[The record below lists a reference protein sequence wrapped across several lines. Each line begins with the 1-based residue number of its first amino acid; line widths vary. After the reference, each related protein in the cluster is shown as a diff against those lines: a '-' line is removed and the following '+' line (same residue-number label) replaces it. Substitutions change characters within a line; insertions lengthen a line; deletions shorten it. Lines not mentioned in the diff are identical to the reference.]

1 MRKTPL
7 HYCVASICILLL
19 TFPILGDSSVQESP
33 DEKARRGAALYE
45 RPATRAE
52 GLLLLREA
60 EQAGSPFAKVRIAAF
75 YYLGEGDY
83 DKDCEKAFKLM
94 KAAIAKGFPSDGL
107 PLKEVEDACVRLRAQ
122 RKSSKGRHA
131 AVRKA
136 DGTRPG
142 HGYPGALKRYEAASD
157 LQKHLNRYN
166 LKAGWFC
173 REPGAID
180 SLRSWERGE
189 LDSNALPY
197 LLYEPRQTS
206 ASVPMIVYF
215 GGTGEHGTNL
225 VAQFHQSTVFKTVTS
240 AEFQKRHPC
249 YLFAPMVPAG
259 SDIRCGKA
267 RSTPMA
273 DLVCDAMYAIVR
285 AAKAPR
291 VDTNRLYLTGLSYGG
306 SAAYTFP
313 FGYPGRFAASLP
325 IAGFATRHDV
335 PDERPGNI
343 WLVHN
348 ENEYESAKMQE
359 ILSNVVATV
368 VARGG
373 EFRFSSFPDKGHNAW
388 DRAWGEDT
396 LWDWMFSKT
405 ADGRP
410 VGGSLRKAAGGHG
423 AKTRQVPMNLAD
435 ARCSASRPGRA
446 AGFEPERAADGLDST
461 CYVSDAPAGA
471 DDWWRIDF
479 STPITGKI
487 TILTGT
493 ADGRDILPR
502 GVVEVSED
510 GKAWRRSGGFSKRTG
525 TCCFLQNSP
534 ILHLRVRPATA
545 RPQVLAVR
553 SVTILA
559 E

>member
-1 MRKTPL
+1 MKTPL
-7 HYCVASICILLL
+7 NYCVVSICILLL

-60 EQAGSPFAKVRIAAF
+60 EQAGSPFAKARIAAF
-75 YYLGEGDY
+75 YYLGEGGY

-107 PLKEVEDACVRLRAQ
+107 PLKEVEEACAQLREH
-122 RKSSKGRHA
+122 RKASKGRRTA
-131 AVRKA
+131 ARKA
-136 DGTRPG
+136 GDARPG
-142 HGYPGALKRYEAASD
+142 YGCPGVLKRYEAASD
-157 LQKHLNRYN
+157 LQKYLNRYN

-173 REPGAID
+173 REPGAVD
-180 SLRSWERGE
+180 SLRSWERRK

-197 LLYEPRQTS
+197 LLYVPRQAS
-206 ASVPMIVYF
+206 AAVPMIVYF
-215 GGTGEHGTNL
+215 GGTGEQGTNL
-225 VAQFHQSTVFKTVTS
+225 VAQFHQSTVFKMVTS

-273 DLVCDAMYAIVR
+273 DLVCDAMYAVIR
-285 AAKAPR
+285 NAKTPR
-291 VDTNRLYLTGLSYGG
+291 VDTNRIYLTGLSYGG

-325 IAGFATRHDV
+325 VAGFATQHEV
-335 PDERPGNI
+335 PDEKPGSI

-348 ENEYESAKMQE
+348 ENEYESAKMQAV
-359 ILSNVVATV
+359 LSNMVATV

-388 DRAWGEDT
+388 DRAWQEDA

-405 ADGRP
+405 ADGSP
-410 VGGSLRKAAGGHG
+410 VGGSLRKVAGGHG
-423 AKTRQVPMNLAD
+423 EKTGQVPMNLAN
-435 ARCSASRPGRA
+435 ARCSASRPGRE

-461 CYVSDAPAGA
+461 CYVSDAPVGT

-479 STPITGKI
+479 PAPITGKI

-493 ADGRDILPR
+493 ADGRDILSR
-502 GVVEVSED
+502 GVVEVSENGND
-510 GKAWRRSGGFSKRTG
+510 WQKAGGFSKRTG
-525 TCCFLQNSP
+525 VCRFQQESP
-534 ILHLRVRPATA
+534 ISHLRVRSTMAKS
-545 RPQVLAVR
+545 QVLAVR
-553 SVTILA
+553 SITILA